1 MPAIEATVTSQKQR
15 IPVFVLSLA
24 RAHER
29 RSAICRHLDDL
40 LIEYQLIDAVDGAA
54 LDPADVKRMLAP
66 GVRMHPGAIGCYL
79 SHLAAYTK
87 IRDADE
93 PLALVLEDDA
103 RLHPGI
109 AALLSEG
116 CTCSHWD
123 YCFLDCDDHNES
135 GPVFYDV
142 DSAVVLGGGFRV
154 YELSAGPHTLHAYL
168 ISREAAANRLKHAFP
183 IEQPIDVYRQLP
195 YQIRFY
201 SILSPK
207 GAWVS
212 EHSLESFTSGKK
224 ARVEDMS
231 FAFFRRWQLFFD
243 LRDFLTLRG
252 LRKRFLARSFQA
264 QGKLAPGKRWR
275 ILPTGR
281 EVVVGRSGVRRRFH
295 EGSLIR

>member
-1 MPAIEATVTSQKQR
+1 MRPGQLPAVGAGITSRNQQ

-40 LIEYQLIDAVDGAA
+40 SIEYLIIDAVDGAA
-54 LDPADVKRMLAP
+54 LDPADVERMLAP

-79 SHLAAYTK
+79 SHLAVYTK
-87 IRDADE
+87 IRDGDL
-93 PLALVLEDDA
+93 PWALVLEDDA

-109 AALLSEG
+109 PALLRDG
-116 CTCSHWD
+116 CACAHWD

-135 GPVFYDV
+135 GPVFYDM
-142 DSAVVLGGGFRV
+142 DSAMALGGGFSV

-168 ISREAAANRLKHAFP
+168 ISREAAVKRLNHAFP
-183 IEQPIDVYRQLP
+183 IEQPIDVYRHLP

-212 EHSLESFTSGKK
+212 EHSLESFTSEKK
-224 ARVEDMS
+224 VGMDDMS
-231 FAFFRRWQLFFD
+231 FTFLRRWPLFFQ
-243 LRDFLTLRG
+243 LRDLFSLRG
-252 LRKRFLARSFQA
+252 VRRRLLARSFQS

-275 ILPTGR
+275 MLPTGR
-281 EVVVGRSGVRRRFH
+281 EVVVGR
-295 EGSLIR
+295 